1 MSESYNVVFRGQVI
15 EGFTSQQVQRRLQ
28 QSMKLND
35 AQLRKLFSGNP
46 VPLKKGVNL
55 EQAQDL
61 QLKLA
66 KIGAQ
71 SRVVPSDSKAK
82 PKPSQASAEPPTPKA
97 AAPAFSMALV
107 EKEEPEPSLRASSVA
122 QEEPQYKAATQ
133 VQEKELHSFQKRVSF
148 SAMKRSLSG
157 VSYSL
162 IGASFLF
169 VFPPFDESLLRRG
182 TAIGLVVFVLGV
194 YRLMTWN
201 RE

>member
-82 PKPSQASAEPPTPKA
+82 PSQNSAEPPAPKA

-107 EKEEPEPSLRASSVA
+107 EKEEPEPSLRAGSVA

-133 VQEKELHSFQKRVSF
+133 AQEKELHSFQKRVSF

-157 VSYSL
+157 ISYSL

>member
-82 PKPSQASAEPPTPKA
+82 PSQASVEPPAPKA

-157 VSYSL
+157 ISYSL

>member
-28 QSMKLND
+28 QSMKLNG

-82 PKPSQASAEPPTPKA
+82 PSQNSAELPAQKA

-133 VQEKELHSFQKRVSF
+133 AQEKEMHSFQKRVSF

-157 VSYSL
+157 ICYSL

>member
-15 EGFTSQQVQRRLQ
+15 EGFTSQQVQHRLQ
-28 QSMKLND
+28 QSMRLND

-46 VPLKKGVNL
+46 VPLKKGITL

-71 SRVVPSDSKAK
+71 SRVVSSDSKVQTSLPKSQVEPAAK
-82 PKPSQASAEPPTPKA
+82 QTAV
-97 AAPAFSMALV
+97 PAFSMALV
-107 EKEEPEPSLRASSVA
+107 DKEEP
-122 QEEPQYKAATQ
+122 KAAMQTSAT
-133 VQEKELHSFQKRVSF
+133 VADAFEHKPTERVEEKELHSFQKRVSF

-157 VSYSL
+157 ISYSL
-162 IGASFLF
+162 IGASLLF

-182 TAIGLVVFVLGV
+182 TAIGLVIFILGV